1 MSEKPRNQGLLRGS
15 VMWQLGVQHKGEIF
29 PFPSGREGMD
39 AYAEAV
45 YPCVAKMAPLL
56 TTKLN
61 PECVAKQK
69 IFTDDVAIAMA
80 GIKWLLENFF

>member
-1 MSEKPRNQGLLRGS
+1 MSAR
-15 VMWQLGVQHKGEIF
+15 
-29 PFPSGREGMD
+29 RERGMD

-61 PECVAKQK
+61 PDYIDTNVTNPAGIFQDGVECVAKQK